1 MYKKLLLKSC
11 PIVLGCILLAATPV
25 NATEFMD
32 TEMETEL
39 ETNTQETETETET
52 TKETSTE
59 AATETSTEAATETVT
74 EAATETETETK
85 VTETETETEAKVT
98 ETETEIKKTNPKKGT
113 EKETESEMESES
125 EAVQFQGT
133 MELPKLTSI
142 TKTKTIRFFKKHAFV
157 NVSEKSF
164 LMLREA
170 GNTHSK
176 ILEKLPA
183 GTLVKYAKN
192 SYNKSLSEDE
202 KWVEVV
208 VGDKHGFVATKYLIT
223 GTDAQNVALAAGVVK
238 AYRKDDEAKLL
249 IQVKELKE
257 NDVILKTDPQKT
269 LAIKDLKFL
278 ATNVPAGQL
287 TAALQRAETTG
298 SLRNDI
304 INFAQRFVGN
314 PYVWGGTDPNTGA
327 DCSGL
332 VQYVMAHFGISTPR
346 IAQDQ
351 YNASKH
357 LDANEVQP
365 GDLVFYSDG
374 YGISHVAIYA
384 GGGLIIHARN
394 SMMGIR
400 IDPIACGGT
409 IAGYGTYLREEE

>member
-25 NATEFMD
+25 NATEFIAME
-32 TEMETEL
+32 TETEL
-39 ETNTQETETETET
+39 ETTTKETETDAMETET

-59 AATETSTEAATETVT
+59 AATETSAEAATETGTKAETETGT
-74 EAATETETETK
+74 EAETETK

-98 ETETEIKKTNPKKGT
+98 EAEPETKKTNPKKDT
-113 EKETESEMESES
+113 KKETESEMESES
-125 EAVQFQGT
+125 EAVQFQ
-133 MELPKLTSI
+133 EI
-142 TKTKTIRFFKKHAFV
+142 TKTIRFFKKHAFV

-183 GTLVKYAKN
+183 GTLVKYANN
-192 SYNKSLSEDE
+192 SYNQSLSEDGRL
-202 KWVEVV
+202 VEIV
-208 VGDKHGFVATKYLIT
+208 VGDKHGFAATKYLIT

-249 IQVKELKE
+249 MQVKELKE
-257 NDVILKTDPQKT
+257 NDVILETDPQKT

-278 ATNVPAGQL
+278 ATNVPAEQL
-287 TAALQRAETTG
+287 TVALKRAATNG

-357 LDANEVQP
+357 LGANEVQP

-374 YGISHVAIYA
+374 YEISHVAIYA
-384 GGGLIIHARN
+384 GSGLIIHARN

-400 IDPIACGGT
+400 IDPIVCGGS
-409 IAGYGTYLREEE
+409 IAGYGTYLREAE

>member
-59 AATETSTEAATETVT
+59 AATETVT
-74 EAATETETETK
+74 EATTEAETETGTETK

-98 ETETEIKKTNPKKGT
+98 EAESEIKKTNPKKDT
-113 EKETESEMESES
+113 KKETESEMKSGS
-125 EAVQFQGT
+125 EAVQFQEIT
-133 MELPKLTSI
+133 ELPKLTSI

-183 GTLVKYAKN
+183 GTLVKYSNN
-192 SYNKSLSEDE
+192 SYNQSLSEDG

-249 IQVKELKE
+249 MQVKELKE
-257 NDVILKTDPQKT
+257 NDVILETDPQKT

-278 ATNVPAGQL
+278 AANVQAGQL
-287 TAALQRAETTG
+287 TVALQRAETNG

-374 YGISHVAIYA
+374 YEISHVAIYA
-384 GGGLIIHARN
+384 GSGLIIHARN

-400 IDPIACGGT
+400 IDPIVCGGS
-409 IAGYGTYLREEE
+409 IAGYGTYLSEVER